1 MNRLKGEQ
9 TELLADWMCSMSDRA
24 VVRRALKNQIAMDSD
39 GEALEKIKEVSA
51 DVLYWLGLLFIS
63 ADI

>member
-1 MNRLKGEQ
+1 M
-9 TELLADWMCSMSDRA
+9 
-24 VVRRALKNQIAMDSD
+24 RRALKNQIAMDSD
-39 GEALEKIKEVSA
+39 GEALEKMKEVSA